1 MSTPTS
7 SSDSSSGRPSGT
19 LTEPGGAQRR
29 KDQPVSSLVGAR
41 LPKWAPY
48 AAGAAA
54 VGVSLVLRW
63 FFSWSGWGTAFWMAA
78 LMFIVGFTAWS
89 FSVEGRRRAKDRFAS
104 TLIYASFVAAVV
116 PLVLILFYIGVKGVS
131 VFSSNFFLR
140 SMNGVTSR
148 QEGGGLYHALV
159 GTLELVAI
167 ASIIALPIGIFTAI
181 YLVEYGRGKFAK
193 AVTFFVDVMTGVPS
207 IVAGLFVYTF
217 LLLGF
222 GLRPFG
228 IAGALAL
235 AILMIPVAV
244 RSSEEMLKLVPR
256 DLREASYALGV
267 PKWRTILKVV
277 LPTAMSGLITSS
289 LLAIA
294 RITGETAPLI
304 LLVGYTARINFDP
317 FSGDMATLPMMV
329 WDQLGKRAGTTSN
342 ELTEARAWGAALTLV
357 LLVLILN
364 VGARLLAKLFQPKA
378 R

>member
-1 MSTPTS
+1 MSRPAS
-7 SSDSSSGRPSGT
+7 SAPVTTKPDRASGLPAHSD
-19 LTEPGGAQRR
+19 
-29 KDQPVSSLVGAR
+29 LVGAR

-48 AAGAAA
+48 GAAVAGWGIA
-54 VGVSLVLRW
+54 VGMKYLLGW
-63 FFSWSGWGTAFWMAA
+63 TGWYTTFFTGAA
-78 LMFIVGFTAWS
+78 LFIIVLTAWS
-89 FSVEGRRRAKDRFAS
+89 FSVEGRRRAKDRFAT
-104 TLIYASFVAAVV
+104 TLIYTSFVCAIV
-116 PLVLILFYIGVKGVS
+116 PLVLILSYIAVKGLPL
-131 VFSSNFFLR
+131 FTPDFFLK

-148 QEGGGLYHALV
+148 QEGGGIYAALI
-159 GTLELVAI
+159 GTLIIVGI
-167 ASIIALPIGIFTAI
+167 ATVIALPIGIFTAI
-181 YLVEYGRGKFAK
+181 YLVEYGRGKFAR

-222 GLRPFG
+222 GMRPFG
-228 IAGALAL
+228 AAGSIAL
-235 AILMIPVAV
+235 AILMVPVSV
-244 RSSEEMLKLVPR
+244 RASEEMLKLVPR

-277 LPTAMSGLITSS
+277 LPTAMSGLITAS
-289 LLAIA
+289 LLAVA
-294 RITGETAPLI
+294 RVAGETAPLI
-304 LLVGYTARINFDP
+304 LLVGYTARISYNP

-342 ELTEARAWGAALTLV
+342 DLTEARAWGAALTLV

>member
-1 MSTPTS
+1 MSEPGLPTAPTVTPPAPF
-7 SSDSSSGRPSGT
+7 SGR
-19 LTEPGGAQRR
+19 RR
-29 KDQPVSSLVGAR
+29 AVSTSALVGVR
-41 LPKWAPY
+41 LPSWAPY
-48 AAGAAA
+48 AAGAGAI
-54 VGVSLVLRW
+54 GVALGLKALFGW
-63 FFSWSGWGTAFWMAA
+63 EGWGTSFWTAA
-78 LMFIVGFTAWS
+78 VLFVIGFTAWS

-116 PLVLILFYIGVKGVS
+116 PLLLILFYIGVQGFS
-131 VFSSNFFLR
+131 VFSWDFFTAD
-140 SMNGVTSR
+140 MAGVTSR
-148 QEGGGLYHALV
+148 QEGGGLYHALI
-159 GTLELVAI
+159 GTLELVLI
-167 ASIIALPIGIFTAI
+167 ASVIALPIGIFTAI
-181 YLVEYGRGKFAK
+181 YLVEYGRGTFAR

-207 IVAGLFVYTF
+207 IVAGLFIYTF

-222 GLRPFG
+222 GMRPFG
-228 IAGALAL
+228 FAGALAL

-256 DLREASYALGV
+256 ELRESSYALGV

-304 LLVGYTARINFDP
+304 LLVGYTTRVNYNP

-329 WDQLGKRAGTTSN
+329 WDQIGKRAGTTSSD
-342 ELTEARAWGAALTLV
+342 LTTARAWGAALTLV

-364 VGARLLAKLFQPKA
+364 IGARLLARLFRPKA
-378 R
+378 Q

>member
-1 MSTPTS
+1 MSETGRFGTPTV
-7 SSDSSSGRPSGT
+7 DPADP
-19 LTEPGGAQRR
+19 LTERR
-29 KDQPVSSLVGAR
+29 RAVPVSALVGAR
-41 LPKWAPY
+41 LPSWAPY

-54 VGVSLVLRW
+54 VGVALILKAALGW
-63 FFSWSGWGTAFWMAA
+63 EGWGTSFWTAA
-78 LMFIVGFTAWS
+78 LLFVIGFTAWS
-89 FSVEGRRRAKDRFAS
+89 FSVEGRRRAKDRLAS

-116 PLVLILFYIGVKGVS
+116 PLVLILFYIGVKGFSAFS
-131 VFSSNFFLR
+131 VTFFTN

-148 QEGGGLYHALV
+148 QEGGGLYHALI

-167 ASIIALPIGIFTAI
+167 ASVIALPIGIFTAI
-181 YLVEYGRGKFAK
+181 YLVEYGRGKFAR

-228 IAGALAL
+228 FAGAIAL
-235 AILMIPVAV
+235 AILMIPVSV
-244 RSSEEMLKLVPR
+244 RASEEMLKLVPR

-267 PKWRTILKVV
+267 PKWRTIIKVV
-277 LPTAMSGLITSS
+277 LPTALSGLITSS

-304 LLVGYTARINFDP
+304 LLVGYTARINYDP
-317 FSGDMATLPMMV
+317 FQGDMATLPMMV
-329 WDQLGKRAGTTSN
+329 WDQLGKRAGTTSSD
-342 ELTEARAWGAALTLV
+342 LTEARAWGAALTLV

-364 VGARLLAKLFQPKA
+364 IGARLLARLFQPKA

>member
-1 MSTPTS
+1 M
-7 SSDSSSGRPSGT
+7 
-19 LTEPGGAQRR
+19 
-29 KDQPVSSLVGAR
+29 SSLIGAR
-41 LPKWAPY
+41 LPRWAPY
-48 AAGAAA
+48 AAGVAA
-54 VGVSLVLRW
+54 VAVALGLRW
-63 FFSWSGWGTAFWMAA
+63 LLSWTGWGTSFWMAA
-78 LMFIVGFTAWS
+78 LLFVVGFTAWS
-89 FSVEGRRRAKDRFAS
+89 FTVEGRRRAKDRFAS

-116 PLVLILFYIGVKGVS
+116 PLVLILFYIGVKGFS
-131 VFSSNFFLR
+131 VFSADFFLK

-148 QEGGGLYHALV
+148 QEGGGLYHALI

-167 ASIIALPIGIFTAI
+167 ASVIALPIGIFTAI
-181 YLVEYGRGKFAK
+181 YLVEYGRGKFAR

-304 LLVGYTARINFDP
+304 LLVGLHRA
-317 FSGDMATLPMMV
+317 
-329 WDQLGKRAGTTSN
+329 DQLRPVLRRHGHPADDGLGPARQAGRYHLQRPHRGQGLGRRADP
-342 ELTEARAWGAALTLV
+342 GAAGADPQRRRPAAGEAVPAQGPVTL
-357 LLVLILN
+357 
-364 VGARLLAKLFQPKA
+364 R
-378 R
+378 